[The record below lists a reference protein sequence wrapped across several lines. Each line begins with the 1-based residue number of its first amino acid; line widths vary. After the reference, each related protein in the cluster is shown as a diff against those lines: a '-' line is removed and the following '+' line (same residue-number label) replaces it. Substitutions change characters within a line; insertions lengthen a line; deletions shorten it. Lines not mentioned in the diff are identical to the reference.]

1 MALAAKKFGD
11 TYRTY
16 ALLGDGEIEE
26 GQVWEAA
33 MFAGNHELDNLTLI
47 IDNNGLQLDG
57 PLEQINSSV
66 PIGEKFRAFK
76 FHVIEVAD
84 GSDFDQLRA
93 AFSEARTVKGHPT
106 VIVAH
111 TIKGKGVSFM
121 EGQVGWHGKAPN
133 DEQFAQGM
141 AELEKEAE

>member
-1 MALAAKKFGD
+1 M
-11 TYRTY
+11 
-16 ALLGDGEIEE
+16 
-26 GQVWEAA
+26 
-33 MFAGNHELDNLTLI
+33 GN
-47 IDNNGLQLDG
+47 
-57 PLEQINSSV
+57 
-66 PIGEKFRAFK
+66 
-76 FHVIEVAD
+76 VIEVAD

-111 TIKGKGVSFM
+111 TVKGKGVSFM

>member
-1 MALAAKKFGD
+1 
-11 TYRTY
+11 
-16 ALLGDGEIEE
+16 
-26 GQVWEAA
+26 

-57 PLEQINSSV
+57 PLEQINSPV
-66 PIGEKFRAFK
+66 PIGEKFWAFK